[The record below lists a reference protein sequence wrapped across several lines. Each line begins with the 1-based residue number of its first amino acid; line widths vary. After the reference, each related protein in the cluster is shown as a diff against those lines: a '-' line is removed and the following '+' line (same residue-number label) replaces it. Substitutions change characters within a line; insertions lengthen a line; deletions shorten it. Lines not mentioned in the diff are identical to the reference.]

1 MAYLLLAVL
10 LSRVLGLTS
19 EMRLTFCVLAASAA
33 GLAVL
38 WHVCRPLD
46 RLRTGLCALMTL
58 LLPAA
63 LVLFRGRLGLVDL
76 PPAGVYA
83 VSLLGMLAYPL
94 QHVSVR
100 IVERVGRA
108 VRCRGKKRRLAVP
121 GLLERDEGC

>member
-1 MAYLLLAVL
+1 MALKLFLALFATAGYALLVDVP
-10 LSRVLGLTS
+10 R
-19 EMRLTFCVLAASAA
+19 R
-33 GLAVL
+33 
-38 WHVCRPLD
+38 
-46 RLRTGLCALMTL
+46 L